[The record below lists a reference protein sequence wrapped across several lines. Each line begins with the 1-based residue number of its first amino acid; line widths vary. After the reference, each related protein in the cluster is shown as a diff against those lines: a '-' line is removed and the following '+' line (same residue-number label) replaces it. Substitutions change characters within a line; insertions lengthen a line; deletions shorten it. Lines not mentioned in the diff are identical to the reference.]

1 MNGSSPR
8 RRPEARVRFYFDA
21 DILGVAKVIASVRPD
36 ATYPGDPGGE
46 VRKRYRA
53 PSPVTD
59 PGAKDIDWIPRIAHE
74 GWSIITRDR
83 HIAVRPSER
92 TAVIDHGA
100 KLFTLVR
107 KENLSLWQQL
117 EILLRR
123 WRDIEQHSG
132 DPGPFIY
139 AIHRTRVTQLL

>member
-46 VRKRYRA
+46 VRKRFRP
-53 PSPVTD
+53 PSPITD

-74 GWSIITRDR
+74 GWSIITRD
-83 HIAVRPSER
+83 
-92 TAVIDHGA
+92 
-100 KLFTLVR
+100 
-107 KENLSLWQQL
+107 
-117 EILLRR
+117 
-123 WRDIEQHSG
+123 
-132 DPGPFIY
+132 PGPFIY
-139 AIHRTRVTQLL
+139 AIHRTRVTQLLQEAAT